1 MSYENILSEFSNG
14 ITTITVNRPSKL
26 NALNK
31 NTIVKMIVKLK
42 GEESLIFII
51 ILLC

>member
-31 NTIVKMIVKLK
+31 VTI
-42 GEESLIFII
+42 EELHTAFAEAD
-51 ILLC
+51 